1 MGTTKKRE
9 SAELKLTPKQARFV
23 EEYGVDLN
31 ATQAAI
37 RAGYSKS
44 SAKVIAS
51 QNLTKLN
58 IQAAIAEA
66 QAARAKRTKVTGD
79 AVVTELAL
87 IGFATLGDDDVTT
100 GDKRLALVDLGRHLG
115 LFGKANG
122 NGAHPAPVDV
132 NVYNITQDQVTAN
145 IDRVFK
151 RASEEQAKKRALN

>member
-1 MGTTKKRE
+1 MGTTTKPE

-37 RAGYSKS
+37 RAGYSPRT
-44 SAKVIAS
+44 AKVIAS

-87 IGFATLGDDDVTT
+87 IGFAELGAENVATS
-100 GDKRLALVDLGRHLG
+100 DKRLALVDLGRHLG
-115 LFGKANG
+115 MFPTKQ
-122 NGAHPAPVDV
+122 NGAPLPAANV
-132 NVYNITQDQVTAN
+132 NFTITREQVTA
-145 IDRVFK
+145 DMDAVFK
-151 RASEEQAKKRALN
+151 RVSDEQAKKRALN